1 MLGQAANGSLNNVQ
15 ISLGDTN
22 KTAGEQM
29 SGFHTYELHNN
40 GSVGAVSN
48 ATLANPY
55 FVTNTDS
62 KASVWGPA
70 AAPARSPL
78 PANHASA
85 AAPSASALAARAG
98 SLPQRFGSAET
109 SGAGL
114 APSAITSSGSGQ
126 SPTSAAVGQTAVAGL
141 APAAEAS
148 ADSSQP
154 KTVTAAGQVSAGS
167 GQQAMAAAVGQA
179 ASGQDSGEI
188 LPSPA
193 AALSVATAQP
203 LGGAARGQTL
213 SQDSRNAVPDVQAR
227 DAGIGSA
234 GGASENAGSVL
245 TAASG
250 GSSLPPPASTRGAG
264 VSVDSA
270 ASAAGRRKLR
280 GWPRR
285 SPRRMM
291 L

>member
-40 GSVGAVSN
+40 GSLGAASN

-55 FVTNTDS
+55 FATNTDS

-78 PANHASA
+78 PANHTPA

-114 APSAITSSGSGQ
+114 APSAIASAGSGQ
-126 SPTSAAVGQTAVAGL
+126 PSTSAAMGQTVAGS
-141 APAAEAS
+141 APAAEAR

-154 KTVTAAGQVSAGS
+154 KSNTAAGQMSAGS
-167 GQQAMAAAVGQA
+167 GQQATAAAVGQA

-193 AALSVATAQP
+193 AALPAATAQP
-203 LGGAARGQTL
+203 LGGAARGETL

-227 DAGIGSA
+227 DVGIGGA

-245 TAASG
+245 VAASR
-250 GSSLPPPASTRGAG
+250 GSSLPLPASARGNG
-264 VSVDSA
+264 VSVESA
-270 ASAAGRRKLR
+270 ARAAGRRKLR
-280 GWPRR
+280 GWPRQG
-285 SPRRMM
+285 PRR
-291 L
+291 LTL